1 MGLQRYKT
9 KELFLHLFYPT
20 ILVIMTVIQM
30 QIFHKKYIAAMTF
43 ATNNPRHF
51 VYAYYGTP
59 QIPWNYY
66 KLFPVSSTFH
76 PCSSQTMPLPKWRKP
91 GLRQKPFDCPP
102 EAFRPSCIA

>member
-43 ATNNPRHF
+43 ATNNPRYF
-51 VYAYYGTP
+51 LYAYYGTP
-59 QIPWNYY
+59 QISFTCYMRIFWY
-66 KLFPVSSTFH
+66 LFPVASRFH
-76 PCSSQTMPLPKWRKP
+76 PC
-91 GLRQKPFDCPP
+91 
-102 EAFRPSCIA
+102 